1 MTGGNLL
8 NRPKTALQ
16 KNLNK
21 LTRVKKAQKKKQ
33 QQKSK
38 GPQQSR
44 AGASVSAK
52 KKRLIMKQIKRQQK
66 EENAMEVIPQPQ
78 SSKKSEG
85 KAKKESKTEKMD
97 IS

>member
-38 GPQQSR
+38 GPQQR